1 MNDGIRVIQI
11 RSYQRPH
18 NCMHAHITIAPELFC
33 VVLVVVVV
41 VVFIVGVA
49 TNIVLFILLLL
60 HAVCVCFHS

>member
-33 VVLVVVVV
+33 VVLVV
-41 VVFIVGVA
+41 FIVGVA